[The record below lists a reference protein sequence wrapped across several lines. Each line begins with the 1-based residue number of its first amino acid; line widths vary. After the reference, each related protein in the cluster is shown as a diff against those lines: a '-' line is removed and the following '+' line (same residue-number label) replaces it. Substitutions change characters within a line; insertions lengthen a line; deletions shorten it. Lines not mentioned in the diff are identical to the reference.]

1 MMTELSECE
10 LLRLKNMREREAL
23 VSTELYTTYGI
34 LNVFRNAV
42 PLILDSALYPLK
54 MSIRLWADV

>member
-1 MMTELSECE
+1 MTELSEYE

-23 VSTELYTTYGI
+23 VSTELYTTYSL
-34 LNVFRNAV
+34 LNVFRNAL